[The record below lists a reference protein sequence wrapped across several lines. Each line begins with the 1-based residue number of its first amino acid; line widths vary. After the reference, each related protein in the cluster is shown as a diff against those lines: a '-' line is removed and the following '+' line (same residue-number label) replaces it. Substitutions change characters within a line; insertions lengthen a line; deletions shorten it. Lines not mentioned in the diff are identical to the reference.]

1 MKFDEFLNEYFDQ
14 IYVINLDHRTDR
26 LNEVNS
32 LLKKYNINFKR
43 QSGVFLKEK
52 YTDVLNNTT
61 NTSSL
66 GHLGCVL
73 SHVNCCI
80 DAIKNNYDKI
90 LVLEDDINFIPE
102 HIDSINYDKLLN
114 EVNNI
119 DWGLF
124 YLGGTYNDKLQKVST
139 YLDRPTGPVLGTQ
152 SVGYSRE
159 VIEKIGKKIPSDP
172 EYYVKGNRLER
183 VLPIDVIYSRS
194 FARERCI
201 AINPIVCVQNTSI
214 SDIVPAELMVDNTE
228 YQLSRWNRNK
238 SR

>member
-1 MKFDEFLNEYFDQ
+1 MKFNEFLNEYFDQ

-26 LNEVNS
+26 LKEVNS

-52 YTDVLNNTT
+52 YPDVLNNTT

-73 SHVNCCI
+73 SHVNCCV
-80 DAIKNNYDKI
+80 DALNNNYDKI

-102 HIDSINYDKLLN
+102 HINSINYDKLFE
-114 EVNNI
+114 EVNNV

-124 YLGGTYNDKLQKVST
+124 YLGGTYNDKLHKVST
-139 YLDRPTGPVLGTQ
+139 HLDRPTGSVLGTQ
-152 SVGYSRE
+152 SVGYSKT
-159 VIEKIGKKIPSDP
+159 VIDKIGKKIPSDP
-172 EYYVKGNRLER
+172 EYYIKNNRLAR

-194 FARERCI
+194 FARMRCI
-201 AINPIVCVQNTSI
+201 AVNPIVCVQNTSI
-214 SDIVPAELMVDNTE
+214 SDIVPKELMVDNTE
-228 YQLSRWNRNK
+228 YQLSRWSRNK
-238 SR
+238 SE

>member
-1 MKFDEFLNEYFDQ
+1 MKFNEFLNECFDQ

-26 LNEVNS
+26 LEEVNS
-32 LLKKYNINFKR
+32 LLKKYNISFKR

-52 YTDVLNNTT
+52 YPDVLNNTT

-80 DAIKNNYDKI
+80 DALNNNYDRI
-90 LVLEDDINFIPE
+90 LVLEDDINFIHE
-102 HIDSINYDKLLN
+102 HIESINYESLLK
-114 EVNNI
+114 EVETV

-124 YLGGTYNDKLQKVST
+124 YLGGTYNDKLHKVST

-152 SVGYSRE
+152 SVGYSKA
-159 VIEKIGKKIPSDP
+159 VIEKIGKKIPSGP
-172 EYYVKGNRLER
+172 EYYTKDDRLAR

-194 FARERCI
+194 FARSRCI
-201 AINPIVCVQNTSI
+201 AVNPILCVQNTSI

-238 SR
+238 S

>member
-1 MKFDEFLNEYFDQ
+1 MKFNEFLNECFDQ

-26 LNEVNS
+26 LEEVNS
-32 LLKKYNINFKR
+32 LLKKYNISFKR

-52 YTDVLNNTT
+52 YPDVLNNTT

-80 DAIKNNYDKI
+80 DALNNNYDRI
-90 LVLEDDINFIPE
+90 LVLEDDINFIHE
-102 HIDSINYDKLLN
+102 HIESINYESLLK
-114 EVNNI
+114 EVETV

-124 YLGGTYNDKLQKVST
+124 YLGGTYNDKLHKVST

-152 SVGYSRE
+152 SVGYSKT

-172 EYYVKGNRLER
+172 EYYIKDNRLAR

-194 FARERCI
+194 FARSRCI
-201 AINPIVCVQNTSI
+201 AVNPILCVQNTSI
-214 SDIVPAELMVDNTE
+214 SDIVPAELVVDNTE

-238 SR
+238 S

>member
-1 MKFDEFLNEYFDQ
+1 MKFNEFLNECFDQ
-14 IYVINLDHRTDR
+14 IYIINLDHRTDR
-26 LNEVNS
+26 LEEVNS
-32 LLKKYNINFKR
+32 LLKKYNISFKR

-52 YTDVLNNTT
+52 YPDVLNNTT

-80 DAIKNNYDKI
+80 DALNNNYDRI
-90 LVLEDDINFIPE
+90 LVLEDDINFIHE
-102 HIDSINYDKLLN
+102 HIESINYESLLK
-114 EVNNI
+114 EVETV

-124 YLGGTYNDKLQKVST
+124 YLGGTYNDKLHKVST

-152 SVGYSRE
+152 SVGYSKT

-172 EYYVKGNRLER
+172 EYYIKDNRLAR

-194 FARERCI
+194 FARSRCI
-201 AINPIVCVQNTSI
+201 AVNPILCVQNTSI

-238 SR
+238 S

>member
-1 MKFDEFLNEYFDQ
+1 MKFDEFLNEFFDQ

-102 HIDSINYDKLLN
+102 HIDSI
-114 EVNNI
+114 
-119 DWGLF
+119 
-124 YLGGTYNDKLQKVST
+124 
-139 YLDRPTGPVLGTQ
+139 
-152 SVGYSRE
+152 
-159 VIEKIGKKIPSDP
+159 KK
-172 EYYVKGNRLER
+172 
-183 VLPIDVIYSRS
+183 
-194 FARERCI
+194 
-201 AINPIVCVQNTSI
+201 
-214 SDIVPAELMVDNTE
+214 
-228 YQLSRWNRNK
+228 
-238 SR
+238 